1 MDGHFLYFH
10 LSRSWMCC
18 TVWTF
23 QGLICFAVD
32 SWLVVGWLWFF
43 CIEPLWSCCL
53 PQLLKFSTAGLRY
66 PSKTVGTQCPFQPSL
81 LFDKK
86 ARLHKVK
93 STEKMTQ
100 PSHWVMRG
108 VWKALQL
115 FNFCRLIDQ
124 GRVIMKVVVGLF
136 WGTYKEWE
144 SQNHFLSLPQRKL
157 QFVFSCST
165 HFDNDAPVLGM
176 VVKLWKLIQWSNL
189 LCGDC
194 SQMCWRQH
202 WQLMQLLEQ
211 WLVVSTWVTN
221 WSLRIGIQRNELDS
235 RKRYSEFQFF
245 HAGKCSYTWQWICAI
260 APCDGWN

>member
-1 MDGHFLYFH
+1 MSVTTWYWFGIQIWTATRKVLFSDESTVGHSASGDGHKEGFAERKNLGWLVQDQSAWGFVETLSKVGAKRHCVSGQVFNWYLVMDGHFLYFH
-10 LSRSWMCC
+10 LSRSWMCY

-23 QGLICFAVD
+23 QGLICFAVV

-66 PSKTVGTQCPFQPSL
+66 TSKTLGTQWPFQPWL

-124 GRVIMKVVVGLF
+124 GRL
-136 WGTYKEWE
+136 
-144 SQNHFLSLPQRKL
+144 
-157 QFVFSCST
+157 
-165 HFDNDAPVLGM
+165 
-176 VVKLWKLIQWSNL
+176 LWKW
-189 LCGDC
+189 
-194 SQMCWRQH
+194 W
-202 WQLMQLLEQ
+202 
-211 WLVVSTWVTN
+211 
-221 WSLRIGIQRNELDS
+221 
-235 RKRYSEFQFF
+235 
-245 HAGKCSYTWQWICAI
+245 
-260 APCDGWN
+260 